1 MPEIIDGSV
10 ESVPGFSA
18 VGVSCGIKRENQP
31 DLGLLLCDVPCA
43 AAGVFTTNRVQAAPI
58 YYCKKV
64 LTSNAD
70 RIRAI
75 VVNSGNANACTGQR
89 GESDASEVAAKAE
102 SLFVLE
108 ERTALV
114 ISTGIIGVP
123 LPVEKILAGLSE
135 AKDRLKAKPEPSAK
149 VGDSFSRAIMTT
161 DTVEKRL
168 ALRFDLGGIPV
179 TLGAAAKGS
188 GMVHPNLATMLGFI
202 TTDASVT
209 PQVLA
214 GALRW
219 VSEST
224 FNMLS
229 VDGDRSPSDS
239 VFLLASGTSGAATI
253 DSTES
258 AEYAAF
264 RNALLLAC
272 ETLARKIVAD
282 GEGATR
288 LVEIR
293 VVGGQNPESA
303 ERVARSIANSPLVKT
318 ALHGADP
325 NWGRII
331 CAAGY
336 SGVPVEPDRIDIY
349 FGKLKAAAGGV
360 FTGVAQEALARE
372 LQKKELTLTVDLNQ
386 GSAECVFWTC
396 DFSYDY
402 VRINALYHT

>member
-1 MPEIIDGSV
+1 MNDHV
-10 ESVPGFSA
+10 
-18 VGVSCGIKRENQP
+18 
-31 DLGLLLCDVPCA
+31 
-43 AAGVFTTNRVQAAPI
+43 AGVRVNKAVIRLGHRHVRIDSLRVDFYRAA
-58 YYCKKV
+58 
-64 LTSNAD
+64 LEG
-70 RIRAI
+70 
-75 VVNSGNANACTGQR
+75 VVKTLG
-89 GESDASEVAAKAE
+89 D
-102 SLFVLE
+102 
-108 ERTALV
+108 
-114 ISTGIIGVP
+114 
-123 LPVEKILAGLSE
+123 VEKILAGLSE
-135 AKDRLKAKPEPSAK
+135 AKDRLTAGPGPSAK
-149 VGDSFSRAIMTT
+149 VGDSFSLAIMTT

-168 ALRFDLGGIPV
+168 ALKLDLGGIPV

-219 VSEST
+219 VSERT

-264 RNALLLAC
+264 RDALLLAC
-272 ETLARKIVAD
+272 ETLAREVAAD

-293 VVGGQNPESA
+293 VVGGQNSEAA

-349 FGKLKAAAGGV
+349 FGKLQAAAGGV

-372 LQKKELTLTVDLNQ
+372 LNKKELTLTVDLNQ